1 VTLRLIFALFDDN
14 GDDFV
19 EASELLRYAEEEAGE
34 GASRGQAEECVRLLD
49 GDGDGRIGLLDFI
62 CFAARLKEL
71 HRKEEFSLVMSDLR
85 RSSKKGR
92 TRG

>member
-1 VTLRLIFALFDDN
+1 MIFALFDDN

-19 EASELLRYAEEEAGE
+19 EASELLRFAEEEAGE
-34 GASRGQAEECVRLLD
+34 GASKGQAEECIRLLD

-71 HRKEEFSLVMSDLR
+71 HRKEEFSLMMSDLR
-85 RSSKKGR
+85 RSKRR
-92 TRG
+92 TKA